1 MPKKTVEA
9 IVDSGNEYVI
19 QVKRNQKGLFRG
31 VEKTLKS
38 TGILDQFEKREL
50 NRGRKENRRV
60 RIYKNDGRYITPE
73 WKSVNRIIEVIN
85 SGIREG
91 HRYYEKHYYISSLKE
106 DSAEVFGKGIRDH
119 WSIENKLHRV
129 KDVLQN
135 EDNSLIEEKRIAAN
149 LSLIKSVTISLFK
162 LNGYYSI
169 KKALERFRNR
179 VSDCGELIGII
190 SI

>member
-1 MPKKTVEA
+1 M
-9 IVDSGNEYVI
+9 DGGNEYVI
-19 QVKRNQKGLFRG
+19 QVKRNQKFLCKGI
-31 VEKTLKS
+31 EKTITSGTL
-38 TGILDQFEKREL
+38 LDQFEKGEI
-50 NRGRKENRRV
+50 NKGRKEHRRV
-60 RIYKNDGRYITPE
+60 RIYKKEERYISQD

-85 SGIREG
+85 SGIRKGNE
-91 HRYYEKHYYISSLKE
+91 YYEKHYYISSLSE
-106 DSAEVFGKGIRDH
+106 DSAEVFGKGIREH

-162 LNGYYSI
+162 LNGYDSI
-169 KKALERFRNR
+169 KRALERFRNR
-179 VSDCGELIGII
+179 VLDCGELIGII

>member
-1 MPKKTVEA
+1 M
-9 IVDSGNEYVI
+9 DGGNEYVI
-19 QVKRNQKGLFRG
+19 QVKGNQKCLCQGI
-31 VEKTLKS
+31 EKTRKV
-38 TGILDQFEKREL
+38 GRILDQFEKEEL
-50 NRGRKENRRV
+50 NKGRKESRRV
-60 RIYKNDGRYITPE
+60 RVYKKDDRYISQD

-91 HRYYEKHYYISSLKE
+91 IRYHEKHYYISSLME
-106 DSAEVFGKGIRDH
+106 DSAEVFGKGIREH

-149 LSLIKSVTISLFK
+149 LSLIKSVTISVFK

>member
-1 MPKKTVEA
+1 
-9 IVDSGNEYVI
+9 VDSGNEYVI
-19 QVKRNQKGLFRG
+19 QVKRNQKSLCKGI
-31 VEKTLKS
+31 EKTIKGSAL
-38 TGILDQFEKREL
+38 LDQFEKKEF

-60 RIYKNDGRYITPE
+60 RIYKNDGLHITQE
-73 WKSVNRIIEVIN
+73 WKNVNRIIEIIN
-85 SGIREG
+85 SGCRDGNE
-91 HRYYEKHYYISSLKE
+91 YYEKHYYISSLKE
-106 DSAEVFGKGIRDH
+106 NSAKVLGMGIREH

-179 VSDCGELIGII
+179 VSDCGVLIGII